1 MSLLDTAADGEVLA
15 ALAQWPALLREAGD
29 LRAPHRVAHYL
40 EDLAATYHKW
50 YNVERVVPMELTEP
64 EARGEQAEALRIA
77 KAPEPAPPAAPS

>member
-1 MSLLDTAADGEVLA
+1 MA
-15 ALAQWPALLREAGD
+15 ALLREAGD

-64 EARGEQAEALRIA
+64 EARGEQGRSPAHRQGSGTGSCGRTFEAQ
-77 KAPEPAPPAAPS
+77 